1 MQEDRVDVLLRQWRK
16 ERSDLDVSP
25 MEIIGRIF
33 LLGRL
38 VDQALKPIIEKEDLS
53 VPEFDVLAVLR
64 RSGEPFRLPVWKLR
78 EFSLLSS
85 GAMTNRIDRV
95 ESKGLVERVP
105 NPEDRRGV
113 LVGLT
118 SKGKETIEN
127 ILPERIDQAK
137 KQVSFLSA
145 RERRQLAGLLRK
157 LLAGMEIQG
166 SQ

>member
-1 MQEDRVDVLLRQWRK
+1 MQEDKVDVLLRQWKK
-16 ERSDLDVSP
+16 ERGDLDISP
-25 MEIIGRIF
+25 MEIIGRVF
-33 LLGRL
+33 RLGRL

-64 RSGEPFRLPVWKLR
+64 RSGKPFRLPIWKLR

-95 ESKGLVERVP
+95 ESKGLVERFP
-105 NPEDRRGV
+105 NSKDRRGV

-118 SKGKETIEN
+118 SKGKEAIEK

-137 KQVSFLSA
+137 KQVSSLSA
-145 RERRQLAGLLRK
+145 SERRQLAGLLRK
-157 LLAGMEIQG
+157 LLVNMESQG